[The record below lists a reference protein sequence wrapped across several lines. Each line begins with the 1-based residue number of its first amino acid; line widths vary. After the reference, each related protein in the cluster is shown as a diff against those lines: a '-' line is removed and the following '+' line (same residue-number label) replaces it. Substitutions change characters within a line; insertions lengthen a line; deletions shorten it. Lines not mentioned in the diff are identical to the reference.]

1 MRPETALISSIMEAA
16 KKRLETKKRDKVKPA
31 TEEGLANNLRESS
44 VYPFVTGD
52 LVTSHDNGEG
62 RVTAHG
68 MKTFVVRYKNGKK
81 GLHDQASTRR
91 WTENGLDSNDTVQHL
106 NEVSNALLGRYSVK
120 ASREANRASTN
131 ARHLRRADAEEML
144 RAARELSRKSGQ
156 DKVVQHVN
164 KAAQFGA
171 TADRQENIARKR
183 EDGLQRASDKILSR
197 IKNESIESLNELS
210 RDTLG
215 NYIEKSLVHRGELS
229 KDLNRIHRDREAVYN
244 VDAGSPE
251 GSYIKDA
258 LAHHLTQIGNGKQTK
273 INKREIGILK
283 AIDRLKKPDAIKE
296 DRLDE
301 ISSDTLASYLK
312 NAIRNKEGHDVE
324 ATRGLDLAR
333 LVGGE
338 MRDKQ
343 LANAEKHHA
352 KSEKRSRGL
361 VSAIT
366 HLANSP
372 IDEAKA
378 EKFPD
383 QVVMTSGIRK
393 DLGGGYMAKTRDGKF
408 YKLDPGSLNHSLPRM
423 KSRLDTTKHKFIG
436 QDHVDLDLLKEALE
450 FGGEF

>member
-1 MRPETALISSIMEAA
+1 MRPETILISSIMEAA
-16 KKRLETKKRDKVKPA
+16 KKRIKNKSKIIPA
-31 TEEGLANNLRESS
+31 TEEGLANNIRESS
-44 VYPFVTGD
+44 VYPFMTGD
-52 LVTSHDNGEG
+52 MVSSAKDGPG
-62 RVTAHG
+62 KVTAHG
-68 MKTFVVRYKNGKK
+68 AKTFVVRYKNGRK
-81 GLHDQASTRR
+81 GLHDQASTHR
-91 WTENGLDSNDTVQHL
+91 WTENGLDSTDTVQHL
-106 NEVSNALLGRYSVK
+106 NEVSNELLNRYSVK
-120 ASREANRASTN
+120 AAREANQAHSN
-131 ARHLRRADAEEML
+131 ARNLHNAQHKLYSDNEVDKARRAVRVADAL
-144 RAARELSRKSGQ
+144 
-156 DKVVQHVN
+156 D
-164 KAAQFGA
+164 
-171 TADRQENIARKR
+171 DIARKR

-215 NYIEKSLVHRGELS
+215 SYIEKSLVHRGELS
-229 KDLNRIHRDREAVYN
+229 KDLDRIHRDRETVYN
-244 VDAGSPE
+244 VDAGNLE

-258 LAHHLTQIGNGKQTK
+258 LAHHLTQMGKGKQDK
-273 INKREIGILK
+273 ISRREIGILK

-372 IDEAKA
+372 IDEAKK
-378 EKFPD
+378 ETFPD
-383 QVVMTSGIRK
+383 EVVMSSGIRK

-408 YKLDPGSLNHSLPRM
+408 YKLDPKALNYNFPKMR
-423 KSRLDTTKHKFIG
+423 SRLDTTKHKFIG
-436 QDHVDLDLLKEALE
+436 QDHVDPDLLKEALE